1 MTTATKIPGFVSQ
14 RKFAKYMKE
23 YHANEVADDS
33 VIDPVS
39 RVLSSSGNEKGRKG
53 EYMVAGMF
61 RDMGYES
68 KVLSGHD
75 ECDVLV
81 KINGKWLNVEVKTAS
96 EGKTGSYQF
105 HRIKTNQFD
114 ILVLVLAGKNCTT
127 VQIGGAEAKK
137 FITKYATWVVRD
149 SAYSMVFNRL
159 RRHHKMKGKDGIWF
173 GFTKANVRKV
183 I

>member
-23 YHANEVADDS
+23 YRTNEVADDS

-39 RVLSSSGNEKGRKG
+39 RELFSSGKEKGRKG
-53 EYMVAGMF
+53 EYLVAGMF
-61 RDMGYES
+61 SDMGYES
-68 KVLSGHD
+68 RVLSGHD

-96 EGKTGSYQF
+96 AGKTGSYQF

-114 ILVLVLAGKNCTT
+114 ILVLVLAGKDCTT
-127 VQIGGAEAKK
+127 VQIGGVEAKK

-149 SAYSMVFNRL
+149 SAYSMSFNRY
-159 RRHHKMKGKDGIWF
+159 RRHSKMQGKDGIWF
-173 GFTKANVRKV
+173 DFTKDNVNKV